1 MNFSNSQDA
10 KILIVSA
17 SDSRFMPFLRGLMTS
32 LAQSLAHPRI
42 QMACFDLGLT
52 DADRSW
58 LTEQGCMLA
67 IPGAHLGVR
76 AEDHSASL
84 RSFLAR
90 PFLPEYF
97 PGHDVYAWVDSDVW
111 LQDESVLSHYV
122 EGACTEGMAVTH
134 ERTSDYRLQLW
145 LLAWTAKHMALG
157 YGATTTAHL
166 MRRPHL
172 NAGFFAIHARAP
184 HWAAWARRYEAAIKR
199 TGALVPHDQFAL
211 NHAIYGDLFGVS
223 DMLDTR
229 FLDPGCNWICDRG
242 IPMWNDAAGAF
253 CKPSAPFEPIGALH
267 LAGPAKR
274 MRYTIA
280 RSGGGSFQTFL
291 LQGAS
296 PHNPIIAGPLDA
308 QPAIRAA
315 A

>member
-1 MNFSNSQDA
+1 MSLSNPADA

-17 SDSRFMPFLRGLMTS
+17 SDSRFMPFLRGMMAS
-32 LAQSLAHPRI
+32 MQGWLAKLHV

-52 DADRSW
+52 DEDRAW
-58 LTEQGCMLA
+58 LRAQGCTVA
-67 IPGAHLGVR
+67 TPRAHLGVR
-76 AEDHSASL
+76 EEDHSAAL

-97 PGHDVYAWVDSDVW
+97 PGHDVYVWVDSDVW
-111 LQDESVLSHYV
+111 LQDEAVLSEYV
-122 EGACTEGMAVTH
+122 AGACAEGMAVTH

-157 YGATTTAHL
+157 YGAATTTHL

-172 NAGFFAIHARAP
+172 NAGFFAIHANAP
-184 HWAAWARRYEAAIKR
+184 HWEAWARRYEAAIKR
-199 TGALVPHDQFAL
+199 TGALVPHDQFSL
-211 NHAIYGDLFGVS
+211 NHAIYGDLFGEK
-223 DMLDTR
+223 DMLDTKS
-229 FLDPGCNWICDRG
+229 LDPRCNWICDRG

-253 CKPSAPFEPIGALH
+253 CKPSAPFEPIGAMH

-274 MRYTIA
+274 TRYTIA
-280 RSGGGSFQTFL
+280 RSSGGSFLTYL

-296 PHNPIIAGPLDA
+296 PTNPVTSGPLDA
-308 QPAIRAA
+308 PPAIREAA
-315 A
+315 